1 MVAALNTAHALRSK
15 ARLHVGS
22 PFRWPDPSLAT
33 KNHPCSCYKSLRYDI
48 YIIIDHNGS
57 GVSPIPE
64 VGTSP
69 EHNWWEP
76 RRAERKN
83 QFSNSRFVLLF
94 VLVNYRPAFFRLPV
108 FFLVRPVTSNLRRSS
123 VQSPKRCTT
132 KSLGSWNFSTRST
145 GVEGKRIFPPGEN
158 GGVRKTKGLIF
169 LIEDLLGTNGIDVN
183 IWLARSNVSYFLN

>member
-1 MVAALNTAHALRSK
+1 MVAVSL
-15 ARLHVGS
+15 
-22 PFRWPDPSLAT
+22 PSQKWVQVLST
-33 KNHPCSCYKSLRYDI
+33 IDENHGELKEKINSQILVLCSFLCSS
-48 YIIIDHNGS
+48 IID
-57 GVSPIPE
+57 
-64 VGTSP
+64 
-69 EHNWWEP
+69 
-76 RRAERKN
+76 
-83 QFSNSRFVLLF
+83 LL
-94 VLVNYRPAFFRLPV
+94 FFRLPV